1 MCLQASLPSLAA
13 LFAKAGAAAVTLA
26 MVAQVRLLTA
36 PRSAAVCVLWACH
49 AARTTCLQGCVLS
62 SNQPAQ
68 SVVPHT
74 RCSSQVPLWWCIAC
88 PLVLGM
94 LAPFLFK

>member
-1 MCLQASLPSLAA
+1 M
-13 LFAKAGAAAVTLA
+13 TLA

-36 PRSAAVCVLWACH
+36 PSHAIVCALKACH
-49 AARTTCLQGCVLS
+49 EARIFFPTTAYLPISPLNS
-62 SNQPAQ
+62 SCPTSTA
-68 SVVPHT
+68 H
-74 RCSSQVPLWWCIAC
+74 CQVPLWWCIAC